1 MAETIAADVLVLGA
15 GPGGYAAAFRAAD
28 LGKQVVMVD
37 RAPRPG
43 GICLHH
49 GCIPSKALLHAGD
62 MIRRAREASTYGL
75 DFGTP
80 RIDTEKLDAWKQQVI
95 DELAAGIDSLA
106 KQRDVRIVHGR
117 AHFAGPD
124 RIEVLGEHAVMI
136 TFEHCIIATGSRS
149 VQVRDWRLPSGR
161 VVDSYDALN
170 IHPLPE
176 NLLVIGGG
184 YIGLELGQVYSALG
198 TRVQVVE
205 VTEGV
210 LPGVDRDLA
219 RPLQQ
224 RIAEMFVGVHLDTRV
239 TGLKDVDGGVKASFS
254 GEVAEPDTVFDKVLV
269 AVGRRPNSDGIG
281 LENTGARVDDQGF
294 IINDAQHRTTQANIY
309 AIGDVAGQPLLAHKA
324 SYEGKVAAEVL
335 AGTASADD
343 RRAVPAVV
351 FTDPEVAWCGVTETQ
366 AQEDGFEVAV
376 ARFPWK
382 RSGRAKT
389 LGSTDGMTKV
399 IVDPASNRII
409 GVGIVGRGADNMI
422 SEGVFACEMG
432 ASVEDLARSIHP
444 HPTLS
449 ETLSGAAEVFLGS
462 ATDVLARRRRGG
474 GGPRERADG
483 EQNGE
488 QDDDQD
494 QDDEQDQDDDQGD
507 DQGGDQDDETG
518 A

>member
-28 LGKQVVMVD
+28 LGMQVVMVD

-62 MIRRAREASTYGL
+62 MIRRAREAEHYGL
-75 DFGTP
+75 RFGEP
-80 RIDTEKLDAWKQQVI
+80 QIDTEKLDGWKQQVI
-95 DELAAGIDSLA
+95 DELAAGIDALA
-106 KQRDVRIVHGR
+106 EQRDVRIVHGR

-136 TFEHCIIATGSRS
+136 TFKHCIIATGSRS

-224 RIAEMFVGVHLDTRV
+224 RIDEMFVGVHLDTRV
-239 TGLKDVDGGVKASFS
+239 TGLKDVEGGVKASFS
-254 GEVAEPDTVFDKVLV
+254 GEVTEPDTVFDKVLV

-281 LENTGARVDDQGF
+281 LENTEVSVDDQGF

-309 AIGDVAGQPLLAHKA
+309 AIGDVAGQPMLAHKA

-335 AGTASADD
+335 TGAASADD

-366 AQEDGFEVAV
+366 AQQEGFEVAV

-382 RSGRAKT
+382 RSGRAQT
-389 LGSTDGMTKV
+389 LGSTEGMTKV
-399 IVDPASNRII
+399 IVDPATNRII

-462 ATDVLARRRRGG
+462 ATDVLARKRPQRTGG
-474 GGPRERADG
+474 KQETEPDASDSEDENDGKDEAEHANEDSAASDGPNEP
-483 EQNGE
+483 N
-488 QDDDQD
+488 
-494 QDDEQDQDDDQGD
+494 DDQG
-507 DQGGDQDDETG
+507 
-518 A
+518 